1 MTTEQDGNFGP
12 IVAVWR
18 LREVALRGTWE
29 TTPKQLR
36 KVDVN
41 KKASVKVNKIC
52 HFSFPCFGRTPSS
65 LNASSASKQRVLAKQ
80 VPSPPAVANITP
92 GTHPPPPPLHL
103 AAREEANFYQGRS
116 GERGHDGGGTCYCVP
131 AAVAL

>member
-1 MTTEQDGNFGP
+1 MLFKLYHGSLVTTEQDGNFGT

-36 KVDVN
+36 KVDEN

-65 LNASSASKQRVLAKQ
+65 IAN
-80 VPSPPAVANITP
+80 PPAFANTTP
-92 GTHPPPPPLHL
+92 GTHPPPLHL
-103 AAREEANFYQGRS
+103 AAREEASFYQGWS
-116 GERGHDGGGTCYCVP
+116 GERSHGGGGACGYCVP
-131 AAVAL
+131 AAAAL